1 MWYFRTSSFD
11 DSELSE
17 DLLEDEDEL
26 EKAQIILPL
35 RDKKAN
41 IGSSVKF
48 SCRAQSITNEC
59 SVDWYFNDN
68 KITDGSRVKL
78 SVEADG
84 ELFCLNKRDLRIT
97 DSGRYNLVFNTPH
110 GKLESSALLDVEG
123 NSFI

>member
-1 MWYFRTSSFD
+1 M
-11 DSELSE
+11 SE
-17 DLLEDEDEL
+17 DLLDDEDEL

-35 RDKKAN
+35 RDKKCN
-41 IGSSVKF
+41 IGGSVKL

-68 KITDGSRVKL
+68 KLTDGLRVKL
-78 SVEADG
+78 SVEDDG

-123 NSFI
+123 NNFCLDQFCLFT